1 MQTLPSGR
9 SPLGGAVILMLAG
22 FPVMVLAYK
31 YWHHPELLTPN
42 SMWYRWLYYRYHYDE
57 EDEFI
62 HVSEENIRKY
72 MKRAFLAGLLVF
84 LNGLIILLLMFF
96 QQ

>member
-1 MQTLPSGR
+1 MHIHPGVSPIEASIVLMISGG
-9 SPLGGAVILMLAG
+9 LVL
-22 FPVMVLAYK
+22 FLAYR
-31 YWHHPELLTPN
+31 YYNHPELMTPA
-42 SMWYRWLYYRYHYDE
+42 SPWYRWIYYRYHYDE
-57 EDEFI
+57 DDEFI
-62 HVSEENIRKY
+62 HVSEESIRKY